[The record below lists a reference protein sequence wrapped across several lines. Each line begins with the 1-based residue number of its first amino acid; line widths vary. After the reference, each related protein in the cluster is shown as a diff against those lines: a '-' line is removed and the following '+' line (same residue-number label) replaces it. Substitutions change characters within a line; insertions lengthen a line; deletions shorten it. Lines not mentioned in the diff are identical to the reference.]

1 MPTYVARIEH
11 AGKTLLERAD
21 TTVEMLEDGQWRGR
35 FFLPPG
41 TTLPRRAQ
49 LAIVFADGRHARA
62 SVDHI
67 HPALSRK
74 GPRLVEI
81 TGVGSLG

>member
-1 MPTYVARIEH
+1 MPTYVARIERD
-11 AGKTLLERAD
+11 GRTLLERAD
-21 TTVEMLEDGQWRGR
+21 TTVEVLEDGQWRGR

-41 TTLPRRAQ
+41 TVLPRRAK
-49 LAIVFADGRHARA
+49 LEIAFADGRHGRA

-67 HPALSRK
+67 HPALSKK

-81 TGVGSLG
+81 AGIGSLG